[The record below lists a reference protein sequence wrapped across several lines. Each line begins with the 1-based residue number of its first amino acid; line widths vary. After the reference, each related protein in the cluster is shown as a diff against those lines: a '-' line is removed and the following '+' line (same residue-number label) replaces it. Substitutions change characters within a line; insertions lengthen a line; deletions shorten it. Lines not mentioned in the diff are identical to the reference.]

1 MTSAAYFFLP
11 WARQGALASLSTSD
25 PLDDT
30 LPTRANL
37 PVELRLTGSK
47 PGDPAVTSPIKMPLR
62 LYGPGDVIGIDGR
75 EIVRTDPRHLTPDFP
90 PHLMATCEFDRPDFP
105 WLFTPARPN
114 SDKLRPWIV
123 LVVVKKRKATLT
135 ADARRPLPVLKC
147 PTSELPDLTESWLW
161 AHSQFVGPSDEGDIN
176 AALAA
181 YPHQNVSRLVCP
193 RRLEPSGGTD
203 TGYLACLVPAF
214 DIGRKAGLGEAIAE
228 GDEQRLDRAW
238 DLAAPGDVELPVYY
252 SWEFA
257 TAATAGDFEDFV
269 DRLKL
274 CRTGQGPQS
283 AEEALCELPK
293 PAVMDV
299 SEPGGGLPRMP
310 GATLGV
316 LRALQVPGV
325 TVPSWP
331 TSVKPPF
338 EEFQQRLQTVVEAPP
353 GSGRRV
359 PPPIYGSRQVY
370 GGGTIPSNPLG
381 PAAPLWMRELNRDPR
396 YRIAAAF
403 GAQVVQQ
410 QQEQMV
416 AAAWRQAGEVADANR
431 WLRQQQLAR
440 EVSRSIYENRLK
452 VLTPGSFQQVTAPVV
467 VPRPASMSRAPTELA
482 QPTALPNSLLEAVVS
497 APFRR
502 IARPQGPLARR
513 AIPIAETEQPIAELR
528 TALGPLLSSLAR
540 APASLDVDETPGRVA
555 TRLITAHGL
564 AVEERVGV
572 LRATEAPASSDLLTN
587 LNPDVTF
594 ARKARARIQPAPE
607 ADVTRESSEP
617 LAPVRLTPT
626 FPQPM
631 YEPLRDLFRDMLLP
645 GLDALPNNSILLLG
659 PEPAFIEAFMVG
671 LNDELG
677 RELLW
682 REFPTDLRGTYFRQF
697 WDVRGQLGPEPT
709 EADRERLRDIP
720 PIADWRGAL
729 GSNMKPERG
738 RDLVFLLIKGDL
750 LLRFPTALIFA
761 ARARWSQVG
770 DAAAAP
776 AVVDE
781 KQDQQ
786 NPVLPSLQVD
796 AAPGVRMLGF
806 NIPGGIAAAV
816 GGASPPAAPGW
827 FVVIQEH
834 PTEPRF
840 GLNVGRVDPLSTWRK
855 LAWTDVALRA
865 KESNYIS
872 AKEKSPT
879 LTGTPPTQ
887 DTAAVWGRTSA
898 DMAYITLQK
907 AYRLEVHAGHWFA

>member
-11 WARQGALASLSTSD
+11 WARQGVLAGLSTPD

-47 PGDPAVTSPIKMPLR
+47 PGASAVTNPIKMPLR
-62 LYGPGDVIGIDGR
+62 LYGPGDVIGIDPR

-105 WLFTPARPN
+105 WLFTPARAN

-123 LVVVKKRKATLT
+123 LVVVKKSKATLT
-135 ADARRPLPVLKC
+135 ADAHRPLSVLKC

-161 AHSQFVGPSDEGDIN
+161 AHAQFVGPSDEGNMN

-181 YPHQNVSRLVCP
+181 YPQQNVSRLVCP

-228 GDEQRLDRAW
+228 GDEQTLKRAW
-238 DLAAPGDVELPVYY
+238 DSAVPGDVELPVYY

-257 TAATAGDFEDFV
+257 TAATAGDFEDLV
-269 DRLKL
+269 DRLRL
-274 CRTGQGPQS
+274 CRPSQAAQSS
-283 AEEALCELPK
+283 AEEVCELPE

-299 SEPGGGLPRMP
+299 SEPGGNLPKMP

-316 LRALQVPGV
+316 LSALQVPGV
-325 TVPSWP
+325 PNPGWPKTVQP
-331 TSVKPPF
+331 TFDV
-338 EEFQQRLQTVVEAPP
+338 FQQRLQTVLEAPP
-353 GSGRRV
+353 GAGGRV
-359 PPPIYGSRQVY
+359 PPPIYGARQVY
-370 GGGTIPSNPLG
+370 GGAIPSNPLG

-396 YRIAAAF
+396 YRIAAAL

-431 WLRQQQLAR
+431 WLQQKQLAR
-440 EVSRSIYENRLK
+440 EVSRSVYENRLK
-452 VLTPGSFQQVTAPVV
+452 ALTPGSFQQVTAPVV
-467 VPRPASMSRAPTELA
+467 APRVASSSRTATMLA
-482 QPTALPNSLLEAVVS
+482 QPASPPSSLLEAVVS

-513 AIPIAETEQPIAELR
+513 AIPIAETEQPVAGLR
-528 TALGPLLSSLAR
+528 AALGPLLSSLAE
-540 APASLDVDETPGRVA
+540 APASFDVDETPGRVA
-555 TRLITAHGL
+555 ARLITAHSL
-564 AVEERVGV
+564 APDERTGV
-572 LRATEAPASSDLLTN
+572 MRAPAAMASSALLTQ
-587 LNPDVTF
+587 LDPTITY
-594 ARKARARIQPAPE
+594 AREARARIQPAPE
-607 ADVTRESSEP
+607 AIVSTEGPEA
-617 LAPVRLTPT
+617 LAPLRLTPT

-631 YEPLRDLFRDMLLP
+631 YEPLRDLFRDMLFP
-645 GLDALPNNSILLLG
+645 GLDALPNNAVLLLG

-697 WDVRGQLGPEPT
+697 WDVRGQLDPQPT
-709 EADRERLRDIP
+709 DADRERLRDIP
-720 PIADWRGAL
+720 PIADWRAAL
-729 GSNMKPERG
+729 GWNMKPERG

-750 LLRFPTALIFA
+750 LLRFPTTVIFA
-761 ARARWSQVG
+761 ARARWSQVSG
-770 DAAAAP
+770 SAAAP
-776 AVVDE
+776 AVVD
-781 KQDQQ
+781 DSQ

-796 AAPGVRMLGF
+796 VAPGVRMLGF

-827 FVVIQEH
+827 FFVIQEH

-840 GLNVGRVDPLSTWRK
+840 GLNVSRVDPLSTWRK
-855 LAWTDVALRA
+855 LAWSDVAMRA
-865 KESNYIS
+865 NGGSYIGAS
-872 AKEKSPT
+872 DKAPT
-879 LTGTPPTQ
+879 LTGTPTQ
-887 DTAAVWGRTSA
+887 QDAKAVWGRTSA
-898 DMAYITLQK
+898 DMAYIALQK
-907 AYRLEVHAGHWFA
+907 AYRLEMHAGHWLA